1 MAKISPSSNPE
12 REENLVNYVL
22 ELQSMGADFMHMD
35 VMDGK
40 FVENTCLSHEIVK
53 NVDSSCD
60 IPLDVHLMVENPRYH
75 IPRYIEAGADIVTI
89 HYESYENI
97 TDLIDDINLIKSNG
111 VRAGISINPATP
123 VSSISTILSMVD
135 MVLVM
140 SVVPGKSGQKFIE
153 SSLDKIRELKDLIDE
168 NEYSI
173 TIEVDGGVNLENAS
187 SIVSSG
193 ADMLVMGSA
202 LYKAENRKFVIDTIH
217 SL

>member
-35 VMDGK
+35 IMDGK

-75 IPRYIEAGADIVTI
+75 IPLYIEAGADIVTI

-97 TDLIDDINLIKSNG
+97 TDLIDDIKLIKSNG

-168 NEYSI
+168 NGYLI

>member
-35 VMDGK
+35 IMDGK

-75 IPRYIEAGADIVTI
+75 IPLYIEAGADIVTI

-123 VSSISTILSMVD
+123 VSSISTILSI
-135 MVLVM
+135 
-140 SVVPGKSGQKFIE
+140 F
-153 SSLDKIRELKDLIDE
+153 
-168 NEYSI
+168 
-173 TIEVDGGVNLENAS
+173 
-187 SIVSSG
+187 
-193 ADMLVMGSA
+193 
-202 LYKAENRKFVIDTIH
+202 
-217 SL
+217 